1 MNTIKTYAKKSI
13 AQSLAT
19 RLTNSTGLKHGPMP
33 HGDVWVVVNLEQLA
47 NDALAA
53 TKLDAYLDGAT
64 VEEAEQI
71 DPTECLNTEEYL
83 EHLGATPMEAALDA
97 QVDEESA
104 ETDVATLD
112 ALEAELTQSP
122 GIPTNGLT
130 DLDRLLVEHVRAS
143 KTCGRGSNSC
153 IDECYTNEE
162 LAQLFRDRTITKRR
176 HALKLV
182 RQVHLVDMSHR
193 REARANARIEAG
205 AAA

>member
-1 MNTIKTYAKKSI
+1 MTKFYATKPI
-13 AQSLAT
+13 AQAQAT
-19 RLTNSTGLKHGPMP
+19 RLTNKTGETM
-33 HGDVWVVVNLEQLA
+33 VVKNDPTQGWFVEAQSADDLA
-47 NDALAA
+47 
-53 TKLDAYLDGAT
+53 
-64 VEEAEQI
+64 
-71 DPTECLNTEEYL
+71 DPTETMNTEEYL

-104 ETDVATLD
+104 LADTATMD
-112 ALEAELTQSP
+112 AVEAELIRSP

-130 DLDRLLVEHVRAS
+130 DLDRLLIDHVRAS

-162 LAQLFRDRTITKRR
+162 LAQLFRDYTITKRR

-182 RQVHLVDMSHR
+182 RQIHLSDLSAR
-193 REARANARIEAG
+193 RNARIEAK